1 MTCNKYLHLTLAERQ
16 IIETGFPTVPR
27 KPPLQKPW
35 ARIKAPLVK
44 KSNRTASNP
53 FLPVI
58 RLIVLYS
65 QNAKTKKR
73 LPALLNALPI

>member
-16 IIETGFPTVPR
+16 IIETGISHGST
-27 KPPLQKPW
+27 KAAI

>member
-1 MTCNKYLHLTLAERQ
+1 MTCNKYLHLTLAELPN
-16 IIETGFPTVPR
+16 IETGISHGST
-27 KPPLQKPW
+27 KAALQKPW